1 MTSYKALLVLS
12 SAVLTAGSQAA
23 VIAATNFNGAGG
35 LATSTMTGL
44 VWTTTDPNGAQVT
57 LGTTATTSA
66 SSFKTNGGN
75 PNQFAPDENLHTGS
89 TGFWTGTFTLT
100 VAPGFSADLTDITFD
115 FDSRNSSGNLQG
127 TQIRN
132 IVYDMTIN
140 GSAYGS
146 QQGGDVTGTADH
158 KGIFTGTLSLGE
170 GAHILVTTTFVF
182 TTVTPFTVSA
192 VIELVRYPEPRA
204 HPLTSRVYVS
214 DSPGAPGAAV
224 IT

>member
-158 KGIFTGTLSLGE
+158 KAIFTGTLSLGE
-170 GAHILVTTTFVF
+170 GAHTLVITADGTGPGVF
-182 TTVTPFTVSA
+182 SPIDDLSINGAVNAIPEPSA
-192 VIELVRYPEPRA
+192 VAL
-204 HPLTSRVYVS
+204 LGL
-214 DSPGAPGAAV
+214 GAIALLGRRRK
-224 IT
+224 